1 MKKSFIALLT
11 ICLIGF
17 GVTGCKKEENVD
29 TAKLQSA
36 FAGAPAEIKE
46 MVDKAAAAIGS
57 NDYKTA
63 ISLLDTVLSKSNE
76 LGGAQLEAAGEAFV
90 LANVILQQRGNELS
104 AAQAKADADALENQ
118 AKGSE

>member
-1 MKKSFIALLT
+1 
-11 ICLIGF
+11 
-17 GVTGCKKEENVD
+17 
-29 TAKLQSA
+29 
-36 FAGAPAEIKE
+36 
-46 MVDKAAAAIGS
+46 
-57 NDYKTA
+57 
-63 ISLLDTVLSKSNE
+63 LDTVLSKSNE